1 MSTLDSSHASNSVI
15 VLGSGAYKIGS
26 SVEFDWC
33 CVNTVQTLKKL
44 GYNTIMINYNPETVS
59 TDYDECDRLY
69 FDELSFETVCD
80 IYEREK
86 PLGVI
91 LSMGGQIANNL
102 AIKLHE
108 AGIKIIG
115 TSPEMIDKAENR
127 HKFSSLLDRL
137 NIDQPEWNEL
147 KDIDGAKV
155 FANKIGYPVLVRPSY
170 VLSGAAMSVAVNDE
184 ELERFLARAYEVSPE
199 YPVVI
204 SKFLLNA
211 KELEL
216 DGVASDGEIVA
227 SVISEHVENAGVHS
241 GDATIVVPPQRTYL
255 ETARRIKKI
264 SAAIAKS
271 LKITG
276 PFNIQFLAKDNEVK
290 VIECNLRASRSFPF
304 VSKVTG
310 YNLIELATRV
320 MMGCDYEI
328 NPSAFWELD
337 YVGVKAPQFSFT
349 RLKGADP
356 TLSVEMSST
365 GEVGCLGDDFEE
377 AFLKAMISVGF
388 KIPIKNI
395 LLSTGPLES
404 KTDFLESARILQKI
418 GVKIFAT
425 KGTAD
430 FLTENGVSATSLH
443 WPLDDRKPNV
453 MDYIRERKFDLVV
466 NIPKNYQQEELT
478 NGYKIRRAAVDY
490 AIPLIT
496 NMQLAKRLIESI
508 KAKDLNDL
516 LIKTWGEY

>member
-1 MSTLDSSHASNSVI
+1 MNTLDPCLPDRQESSVSTLDSSHASNSVI

-211 KELEL
+211 KEL
-216 DGVASDGEIVA
+216 
-227 SVISEHVENAGVHS
+227 
-241 GDATIVVPPQRTYL
+241 
-255 ETARRIKKI
+255 
-264 SAAIAKS
+264 
-271 LKITG
+271 
-276 PFNIQFLAKDNEVK
+276 
-290 VIECNLRASRSFPF
+290 
-304 VSKVTG
+304 
-310 YNLIELATRV
+310 
-320 MMGCDYEI
+320 
-328 NPSAFWELD
+328 
-337 YVGVKAPQFSFT
+337 
-349 RLKGADP
+349 
-356 TLSVEMSST
+356 
-365 GEVGCLGDDFEE
+365 
-377 AFLKAMISVGF
+377 
-388 KIPIKNI
+388 
-395 LLSTGPLES
+395 
-404 KTDFLESARILQKI
+404 
-418 GVKIFAT
+418 
-425 KGTAD
+425 
-430 FLTENGVSATSLH
+430 
-443 WPLDDRKPNV
+443 
-453 MDYIRERKFDLVV
+453 
-466 NIPKNYQQEELT
+466 
-478 NGYKIRRAAVDY
+478 
-490 AIPLIT
+490 
-496 NMQLAKRLIESI
+496 
-508 KAKDLNDL
+508 
-516 LIKTWGEY
+516 